1 MLSRLTIRT
10 YALIRHLELRPSPK
24 LTVITGETG
33 AGKSI
38 MLGALGLLLGNRAD
52 TKVLWDENEKCI
64 TEGIFEIKAYKM
76 KRLFDDYDLDYGDQ
90 TILRREITPSGKSRA
105 FINDTPVTLEVMRKI
120 GSRLMDIHSQ
130 HETLELG
137 SHQFQLSLID
147 GYAGNGSLMQ
157 DYEQAWKAYQE
168 ARKTFETLQAE
179 SGRLKAEYELVRFQL
194 DELQKAGFR
203 EGEQESLE
211 VSLKM
216 GEHGEDI
223 KTRLNALV
231 TLLGQSEQSVDAA
244 LGEALHLLQPI
255 RNISTG
261 LEQLASRLSS
271 ARIELKDILEEA
283 QQEEE
288 KVEFDPRKTKEIQER
303 LDTLYGLL
311 QKHRARGITE
321 LLALQESLAV
331 QADKT
336 VHLDDDLKAAQSRL
350 DNTQKEVEK
359 IAALLTAS
367 RKKAR
372 TPLVRQLTELLK
384 GLGIPDASLQ
394 IELAAAAP
402 GPSGSNRV
410 EILFSANK
418 GIPPQPLEQIASG
431 GEFSRVMFCVKFV
444 MAEKASL
451 PTLVLDEID
460 TGVSGEIA
468 IQLGKMMQSM
478 AQRHQVIAIS
488 HLPQIAARGDRHY
501 LVYKDSSHEKAVSDI
516 RPLDHEERIEE
527 IAKMIGGTRPSR
539 TAVENAKELMAMS
552 VS

>member
-1 MLSRLTIRT
+1 MLSRLTIRN
-10 YALIRHLELRPSPK
+10 YALIRHLELRPSSN

-52 TKVLWDENEKCI
+52 TKVLWDENEKCV
-64 TEGIFEIKAYKM
+64 TEAIFEIKAYRM
-76 KRLFDDYDLDYGDQ
+76 KRLFDDYDLDYSDQ

-147 GYAGNGSLMQ
+147 GYAGNGSIMQ
-157 DYEQAWKAYQE
+157 DYDQAWKAYQE
-168 ARKTFETLQAE
+168 ARKKFETLQAE

-194 DELQKAGFR
+194 NELQKAGFK

-211 VSLKM
+211 VGLKM

-231 TLLGQSEQSVDAA
+231 ALLGQSEQSVDAV

-255 RNISTG
+255 RNISTS
-261 LEQLASRLSS
+261 LEQLASRLNS
-271 ARIELKDILEEA
+271 ARIELKDILAET

-350 DNTQKEVEK
+350 DTTQKEVEK
-359 IAALLTAS
+359 IAALLTAA

-394 IELAAAAP
+394 IELGVTAQ
-402 GPSGSNRV
+402 GPAGSDRV

-468 IQLGKMMQSM
+468 IQLGRMMQSM

-501 LVYKDSSHEKAVSDI
+501 LVYKDSSHEKTVSDI
-516 RPLDHEERIEE
+516 RPLDQEERIEE

-552 VS
+552 TS

>member
-1 MLSRLTIRT
+1 MLSRLTIRN
-10 YALIRHLELRPSPK
+10 YALIRHLELRPSQR

-64 TEGIFEIKAYKM
+64 TEGIFEIKAYRM
-76 KRLFDDYDLDYGDQ
+76 KRLFDDYDLDYSDQ

-147 GYAGNGSLMQ
+147 GYAGNGSLIQ
-157 DYEQAWKAYQE
+157 DYDQAWKAYQE

-179 SGRLKAEYELVRFQL
+179 SGRLKAEFELVRFQL
-194 DELQKAGFR
+194 NELQKAGFK
-203 EGEQESLE
+203 EGEQEFLE

-231 TLLGQSEQSVDAA
+231 ALLGQSEQSVDAA

-255 RNISTG
+255 RNISTS
-261 LEQLASRLSS
+261 LEQLASRLNS
-271 ARIELKDILEEA
+271 ARIELKDILAEA

-350 DNTQKEVEK
+350 DTMQKEVEK
-359 IAALLTAS
+359 IAALLTAA

-394 IELAAAAP
+394 IELTATAP
-402 GPSGSNRV
+402 GPAGSDRV

-468 IQLGKMMQSM
+468 IQLGRMMQSM

-501 LVYKDSSHEKAVSDI
+501 LVYKDSSHEKTVSDI
-516 RPLDHEERIEE
+516 RPLDQEERIEE

-552 VS
+552 TS